1 MTKLTNF
8 FDQFQPVLDDI
19 AAGMTVTEACALH
32 AIDPRA
38 FLKARKA
45 HPDLQAAFVLAQE
58 TGAEAQAD
66 ALYNIHQ
73 RVRDPLMAR
82 VVSDN
87 RKWLLSKRQAATYGD
102 KLQVETQH
110 NADLAA
116 ILKEAIA
123 RIPRPNS
130 DQSPMIEGE
139 KVTISDIF
147 GE

>member
-1 MTKLTNF
+1 METLAHFSTY
-8 FDQFQPVLDDI
+8 QPVLDRI
-19 AAGMTVTEACALH
+19 AEGYTVTEACAEF
-32 AIDPRA
+32 AISPVA
-38 FLKARKA
+38 FKAARRS
-45 HPDLQAAFVLAQE
+45 HPDLQAAYDLAQE
-58 TGAEAQAD
+58 VGAEAQAD
-66 ALYNIHQ
+66 MLYNVHERI
-73 RVRDPLMAR
+73 RDPLMAR

-123 RIPRPNS
+123 RIPRPIS
-130 DQSPMIEGE
+130 DQSHIIDA
-139 KVTISDIF
+139 KSVTISDIF